1 MSKTG
6 SPAYIAGDRIGSAI
20 SEAGSD
26 LQKLRTENPEE
37 YARVI
42 AEGRAT
48 SEKYRRLARGGK

>member
-1 MSKTG
+1 MSRTG
-6 SPAYIAGDRIGSAI
+6 NPAFIAGDRIGSVIAD
-20 SEAGSD
+20 AGRD
-26 LQKLRTENPEE
+26 LQKLRIENPEE

>member
-1 MSKTG
+1 MSRTG
-6 SPAYIAGDRIGSAI
+6 NPAFIAGDRIGSAI
-20 SEAGSD
+20 AESSRK

-48 SEKYRRLARGGK
+48 SEKYRRLAKGGK